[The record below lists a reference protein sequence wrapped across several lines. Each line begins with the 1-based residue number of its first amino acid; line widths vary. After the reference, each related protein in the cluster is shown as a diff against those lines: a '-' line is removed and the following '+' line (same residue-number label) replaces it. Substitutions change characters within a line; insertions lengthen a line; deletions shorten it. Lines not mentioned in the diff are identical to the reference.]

1 MFKIMLKPQRSDG
14 VLSVSKNGDALIING
29 ETFDFT
35 QLTEGSTL
43 PPGAMGSEFFRG
55 GVKRENGGI
64 ELTLLLPIGT
74 DATEAQRFP
83 EPITVTS
90 DGTVTLP

>member
-1 MFKIMLKPQRSDG
+1 MELKGGSVMFKIMLKPQRSDG

-43 PPGAMGSEFFRG
+43 PPGAMGRTPAAPTTSEAWTPG
-55 GVKRENGGI
+55 GWWPTPPSR
-64 ELTLLLPIGT
+64 P
-74 DATEAQRFP
+74 P
-83 EPITVTS
+83 
-90 DGTVTLP
+90 